1 VRKYE
6 LTIIVKPDMDA
17 TALAGVL
24 EKVKGY
30 IAAENGSIAK
40 TDMWGM
46 RRLGYPIKKYK
57 EGQYAHFVVE
67 LDAASV
73 ARVENRLRLNEDI
86 LRHLLV
92 IEETQPAPRPRPEA
106 APAVEAPSA
115 DAPVAD
121 AVETPTAS

>member
-1 VRKYE
+1 
-6 LTIIVKPDMDA
+6 MDA

-24 EKVKGY
+24 DKVKGY

-40 TDMWGM
+40 TDMWGL

-57 EGQYAHFVVE
+57 EGQYAHFVTE
-67 LDAASV
+67 LEATSV

-92 IEETQPAPRPRPEA
+92 IEETQPAPRQRVEA
-106 APAVEAPSA
+106 AVAETVPAQ
-115 DAPVAD
+115 DTPVAD
-121 AVETPTAS
+121 AEDAPAAP